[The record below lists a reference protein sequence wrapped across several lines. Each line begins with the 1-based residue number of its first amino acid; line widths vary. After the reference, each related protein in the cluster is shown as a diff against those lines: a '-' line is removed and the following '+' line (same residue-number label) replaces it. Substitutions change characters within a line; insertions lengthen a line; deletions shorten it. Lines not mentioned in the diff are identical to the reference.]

1 MDQPPDWNARK
12 RRDGGDPVGGPLA
25 PRLTGPI
32 EDVPDKGDSNVRRK
46 ERSEAER
53 KAQIITDREERAVR
67 RHVRRIVQNPAST
80 PSVDVARAILRLS
93 PDFDKVELERS
104 WKELVRRWHPD
115 KNPDNVAEATD
126 MTRALSIARDVL
138 GDSLD
143 RRASRKTTGPKR
155 ARVREPERVSSSA
168 AAEDDSPMIEQSGT
182 LLKGKTKSRA
192 MRRGRAITSV
202 ARSTSSPSNAALAAR
217 KAADMLTRL
226 MFEDKPHAVYIPASV
241 LETMDTSSRP
251 AMPAV
256 TLVDTDMSTAAPKRG
271 REVDTDMSTAA
282 PKRGRE
288 VDTDMS
294 TAAPKRGRE
303 DDETTAVV
311 VFRKPPAP
319 KRGRE
324 VDTDM
329 STAAPKR
336 GREVDTD
343 MSTAAPKRG
352 REDDETT
359 AVVVFRKPPAKPVP
373 LAPRGTLAAPPKPKP
388 KAPSKPLPAKP
399 PAKPV
404 ELAKKTA
411 EEKGKN
417 DMPWWYEGTY
427 EEWLEENK
435 KKPTAPAIAAAV
447 EEETEPIEPNKQKTG
462 GRKKKEVAVKMEVD
476 VPSQPPPL
484 PPIDVPPPAYP
495 PPPPPVDVSPPPPP
509 TAPPR
514 RPPPLPPIDVPPPPY
529 PPPPPPVD
537 VSPPPPP
544 TAPPSPASVIA
555 AHDRAIHYSRL
566 GFPLP
571 KWTQYDPVYSYDR
584 VYSNLHNFRQ
594 HVPSSTVRALSKHER
609 RTDSTDGS
617 PYFNLPLPGTSPDD
631 PPLRYYI
638 PQRPKEPEPYRKRS
652 DRTSEFRFD
661 RTRWSMVPVTQK
673 PALKANESVEMT
685 NAHEMELRSKSKKR
699 RTRR

>member
-1 MDQPPDWNARK
+1 
-12 RRDGGDPVGGPLA
+12 
-25 PRLTGPI
+25 
-32 EDVPDKGDSNVRRK
+32 
-46 ERSEAER
+46 
-53 KAQIITDREERAVR
+53 
-67 RHVRRIVQNPAST
+67 
-80 PSVDVARAILRLS
+80 
-93 PDFDKVELERS
+93 
-104 WKELVRRWHPD
+104 
-115 KNPDNVAEATD
+115 
-126 MTRALSIARDVL
+126 
-138 GDSLD
+138 
-143 RRASRKTTGPKR
+143 
-155 ARVREPERVSSSA
+155 
-168 AAEDDSPMIEQSGT
+168 MIEQSGT

-256 TLVDTDMSTAAPKRG
+256 TLVDTDMSTAAPKRGREVDTDMSTAAPKRGREVDTDMSTAAPKRGREDDETTAVVVFRKPPAPKRGREVDTDMSTAAPKRG

-509 TAPPR
+509 TAPP
-514 RPPPLPPIDVPPPPY
+514 
-529 PPPPPPVD
+529 
-537 VSPPPPP
+537 
-544 TAPPSPASVIA
+544 SPASVIA